1 MEEGIITNHVWKDQH
16 LYRKEDLERFLE
28 RFNDETSV
36 MDVAADLI
44 RLRRSFQVLQK
55 WGEDDSIRQRYLE
68 NTLET
73 LLLRRW
79 DCRVL
84 EEIVEIFRTIKSAL
98 RREHVELFLVSRI
111 PSVEIMSIILK

>member
-1 MEEGIITNHVWKDQH
+1 MSTNASNLKMEEGIITNHVWKDEH

-28 RFNDETSV
+28 RFNDETCV
-36 MDVAADLI
+36 IDVAADLI

-79 DCRVL
+79 DCKVL
-84 EEIVEIFRTIKSAL
+84 EEIVEIFRTIKSTL
-98 RREHVELFLVSRI
+98 RREHIELFLVS
-111 PSVEIMSIILK
+111 